1 MLGNTEIQSVM
12 SELKQVRQEQ
22 DRLLQMRSEAENKL
36 MVVREKIE
44 TMEEE
49 AMHFLPELQ
58 REVLSLLCKLQQDQ
72 LSKVS
77 IEIETELKRR
87 GSLLLRCLR
96 QKALG
101 EAIIHRQRHF
111 LNGSFNL
118 LALHPV
124 NYIIRQGLCLCYH
137 Y

>member
-1 MLGNTEIQSVM
+1 MMLGNTTEIQGVM

-22 DRLLQMRSEAENKL
+22 DRLLQLRSDVENKL
-36 MVVREKIE
+36 ILVREKIVQ
-44 TMEEE
+44 MEEE
-49 AMHFLPELQ
+49 ANTYLPELQ

-77 IEIETELKRR
+77 IEIEAELKRR

-111 LNGSFNL
+111 LNGIGILNC
-118 LALHPV
+118 
-124 NYIIRQGLCLCYH
+124 NYTYNTKNTYIITITD
-137 Y
+137 